1 MTFTTTT
8 TVLFVMM
15 MMATSAAA
23 EHTYLYAETGTCT
36 TIEVVNKSVVVEY
49 CSTAATDHN
58 YNNETATA
66 MEATT
71 RSMIIRHDDGYCD
84 TVEVCD
90 TSGSCVRIVACH
102 TVETSAAFIMSLS
115 VVFLFAGI
123 VFLVITTKLEK
134 AATTTILL
142 FEAHLVK

>member
-1 MTFTTTT
+1 MTFT

-49 CSTAATDHN
+49 CSTTAATDHN
-58 YNNETATA
+58 NNQTATA

-123 VFLVITTKLEK
+123 VFLFAINNMPEE
-134 AATTTILL
+134 TTISILL
-142 FEAHLVK
+142 KTAAK